1 MSWTH
6 YILQVNIYLVVFY
19 GFYKLLLDKETY
31 FILNRFY
38 LLAAG
43 ALSFAIPFLR
53 FEWFTSQPVSQTV
66 YTGVEQLNMF
76 VVAVAEPTPEKL
88 SLGTTIGAIYM
99 IGIAVFSINFI
110 LQLFSLRKLFKK
122 ASKGSAFSFF
132 RKKMVDVQLPGFE
145 IIRKH
150 EEIHIRQLHSLDVIF
165 FEVIGILTWFNPVTY
180 MYKKTVKSIHEFLAD
195 EEAARFQG
203 DKEAYAM
210 LLLSTALGIAP
221 GNLANNFYSKSLIK
235 KRIYMLH
242 KQRSAKAA
250 ILKYGLFLP
259 LFAIT
264 LVMSSATIRN
274 NEKIQQVA
282 EEIPLDM
289 VTETMEQR
297 IIAPVTKV
305 VGSSSP
311 NAAEDGKLAATHASI
326 ADWDDFYKYIGK
338 NVRYPQQAI
347 QNSVE
352 GNSQIKFSIRNGE
365 IEGLGII
372 GKPMGS
378 GCDAEVMGKLL
389 AYSNYNKKPNGNYT
403 FMVSF
408 RLQPSKLPTDQK
420 ARQKLNGYTALDK
433 VVITGLAPDT
443 KESTTSI
450 PLNEVN
456 TNAST
461 TSKNKEEKVHDFSTL
476 DEAPTFKG
484 GMDQFYK
491 FLSENVRYP
500 EYAQKN
506 NIQGKVYLSFIIE
519 VDGNLSD
526 IKVDRKLGGGLDEE
540 AIRVL
545 QLSPKWIP
553 GVQNGQIVRVKY
565 HIPISFSLSK

>member
-1 MSWTH
+1 
-6 YILQVNIYLVVFY
+6 
-19 GFYKLLLDKETY
+19 
-31 FILNRFY
+31 
-38 LLAAG
+38 
-43 ALSFAIPFLR
+43 
-53 FEWFTSQPVSQTV
+53 
-66 YTGVEQLNMF
+66 
-76 VVAVAEPTPEKL
+76 
-88 SLGTTIGAIYM
+88 
-99 IGIAVFSINFI
+99 
-110 LQLFSLRKLFKK
+110 
-122 ASKGSAFSFF
+122 
-132 RKKMVDVQLPGFE
+132 
-145 IIRKH
+145 
-150 EEIHIRQLHSLDVIF
+150 
-165 FEVIGILTWFNPVTY
+165 
-180 MYKKTVKSIHEFLAD
+180 
-195 EEAARFQG
+195 
-203 DKEAYAM
+203 
-210 LLLSTALGIAP
+210 
-221 GNLANNFYSKSLIK
+221 
-235 KRIYMLH
+235 
-242 KQRSAKAA
+242 
-250 ILKYGLFLP
+250 
-259 LFAIT
+259 
-264 LVMSSATIRN
+264 MSSATIRN

-311 NAAEDGKLAATHASI
+311 NAAEDGKLAATHTSI

-338 NVRYPQQAI
+338 NVRYPQQAM

-433 VVITGLAPDT
+433 VVIMGLAPDT